1 MGLRPTKSG
10 PDPEP
15 GGASFSDMIG
25 VIEMPQNQQLRFN
38 KTPKQKPMARPVY
51 RPRILSEL
59 GCALMWLG
67 TVPRDNRFHEPS
79 IEILERVPWGTA

>member
-1 MGLRPTKSG
+1 MMPIMSEKLAPRSSGSG
-10 PDPEP
+10 PFLVGRNPI
-15 GGASFSDMIG
+15 S
-25 VIEMPQNQQLRFN
+25 
-38 KTPKQKPMARPVY
+38 PVY

-67 TVPRDNRFHEPS
+67 TVPGDNWFHEPS